1 MTAHLVPSANR
12 GATAVLRRRPYK
24 HMRCCPHDAILSCSA
39 AASLRCDGLQTLK
52 AISSCG
58 VSHWGRLL
66 LLRALLESTVL
77 RLFPTSITS
86 RQNNAKARLS
96 MTQTPCTGFGKP
108 LRILLIQHDSCM
120 TKVSH
125 QLCSKI
131 SWVRS
136 RFRTRQLRFA
146 TRCCKREEAIVGSIT
161 KMPWLQCREHKLE

>member
-1 MTAHLVPSANR
+1 M
-12 GATAVLRRRPYK
+12 
-24 HMRCCPHDAILSCSA
+24 MLSSHVSA
-39 AASLRCDGLQTLK
+39 AASLRCDDLQKLK

-58 VSHWGRLL
+58 VSDWGRLL

-77 RLFPTSITS
+77 PLLLTSITL

-96 MTQTPCTGFGKP
+96 MTQTPCNSLGKP
-108 LRILLIQHDSCM
+108 LRILLIHHDSGM

-136 RFRTRQLRFA
+136 RFRTRQSRCVR
-146 TRCCKREEAIVGSIT
+146 RCCKREEAIVGSIT
-161 KMPWLQCREHKLE
+161 KMPWLQYREHKLE